1 MKPILLR
8 EILEELRTHHRYIR
22 DRDAKL
28 DALNEQHRANN
39 AALMQESLA
48 AQKRGLEIAHQAS
61 WGGGSGQFE
70 PSTGPLK

>member
-1 MKPILLR
+1 MKTILLR

-28 DALNEQHRANN
+28 DALDEQQRNEDAERRANN

-48 AQKRGLEIAHQAS
+48 AQKRGLEIAQAG
-61 WGGGSGQFE
+61 WGGGSGQ
-70 PSTGPLK
+70 